1 METPTLSSCCC
12 LIGPGADDVI
22 TRIQLN
28 SPDFVYQHSLTKLQ
42 YRAGIR
48 KMSSLWLGF
57 ALIHLMVF
65 TNVEAQYSFC
75 PSYKTL
81 SDPWRNV
88 GFCSMSNT
96 RSDISLNEGWYR
108 FTSVGGDKVITSC
121 GSTINTTSHNLTV
134 YNLFTCNSSISYTN
148 YINCSQGFTVYYL
161 RPTKQTYATRHSV
174 CSNSSCGPNAQ
185 CGTVFGSC
193 VCNPGLV
200 PNLLMSNDSYGC
212 SVLTVPSGCKTADCA
227 QSFVSN
233 LSQLLDNLNE
243 PLQPKTVELYLSTIM
258 NVTTSIDAKNST
270 DNTVLIKYANNV
282 LTVTEKLVSSLVAP
296 TETENTT
303 RIQLDQMEAEVFT
316 VGKNTSLIKIP
327 PLNAS
332 SSSLNIDLI
341 EISKQNNGSASVVF
355 MSYTNMANVLK
366 PSFFYTNTSTIKIFI
381 SPVVSVTL
389 PKSSNITLTTPVN
402 FTFRHKEFTASAN
415 RSCVYWNETEWIEKG
430 CMATEINSTYTVCS
444 CVHLSTFAMI
454 MQTDPDNIKKSD
466 DDALMNLI
474 NIVAVSV
481 GLFFLF
487 LTILTLTFCQRGTK
501 VTNTALLNLSLSLF
515 LAHITF
521 LLTQQYLQDV
531 QKNNLM
537 CLVLAGITHFLFLS
551 AFVWM
556 LIEAILLYIFVKNLS
571 KISSMQTETLN
582 WKYMIIIGYVIPL
595 AVVGVTSGLCPG
607 SYSEEHCWLTTN
619 FVWTFLGPVS
629 CIIAINLLLSC
640 VILINL
646 RQSLANLNKTVTQ
659 LKQTR

>member
-1 METPTLSSCCC
+1 
-12 LIGPGADDVI
+12 
-22 TRIQLN
+22 
-28 SPDFVYQHSLTKLQ
+28 
-42 YRAGIR
+42 
-48 KMSSLWLGF
+48 
-57 ALIHLMVF
+57 
-65 TNVEAQYSFC
+65 
-75 PSYKTL
+75 
-81 SDPWRNV
+81 
-88 GFCSMSNT
+88 MSNT

-212 SVLTVPSGCKTADCA
+212 SVLTVPSGCKT
-227 QSFVSN
+227 
-233 LSQLLDNLNE
+233 
-243 PLQPKTVELYLSTIM
+243 VELYLSTIM

-341 EISKQNNGSASVVF
+341 EISKQNNGTVIILNLYYV
-355 MSYTNMANVLK
+355 
-366 PSFFYTNTSTIKIFI
+366 TSDLIF
-381 SPVVSVTL
+381 
-389 PKSSNITLTTPVN
+389 VN
-402 FTFRHKEFTASAN
+402 FIPRAKDLLLQEFTALAN

-659 LKQTR
+659 LKQTRTLVLKTLLQFVILGCPWVLGFFANSSTMINIVFLFFNSQQGTFIFIVHCVFNQEVKTRLFKQEHGRVPPYL